1 MKVMSIIGIVWFTLS
16 MFFMLSLINED
27 MKVAAVWGFLG
38 LLYAIPYSI
47 TMLVLSN
54 KQSKLNVNTSDEL
67 IKLHDLKEKGI
78 LTENEFNLK
87 KAQLL

>member
-1 MKVMSIIGIVWFTLS
+1 MKVISIIGIVWFTLS
-16 MFFMLSLINED
+16 MFFIFLLINED
-27 MKVAAVWGFLG
+27 MEAAAGWGILG

-54 KQSKLNVNTSDEL
+54 KQSKSSISTSDEL

>member
-27 MKVAAVWGFLG
+27 MKVAAGWGFFG

-78 LTENEFNLK
+78 LTEKEFNLK

>member
-16 MFFMLSLINED
+16 MFFMLLLINED
-27 MKVAAVWGFLG
+27 MEVAAGWGFFG

-47 TMLVLSN
+47 TMLVLSD

-78 LTENEFNLK
+78 LTEKEFNLK

>member
-27 MKVAAVWGFLG
+27 MKVAAGWGFLG

-78 LTENEFNLK
+78 LTEKEFNLK